1 MPFQP
6 FWTNRAL
13 KVRVRSY
20 LGNFGPFWA
29 ILGAPGPKYGT
40 PPAKT
45 HPQGH
50 QEFTPET
57 IEFPL
62 SKAKPNRL

>member
-45 HPQGH
+45 HPQLC
-50 QEFTPET
+50 QN
-57 IEFPL
+57 L
-62 SKAKPNRL
+62 NQDVL

>member
-6 FWTNRAL
+6 FWTNRVL

-20 LGNFGPFWA
+20 LGHFGRPW
-29 ILGAPGPKYGT
+29 PKYGT

-45 HPQGH
+45 PPQLC
-50 QEFTPET
+50 QN
-57 IEFPL
+57 L
-62 SKAKPNRL
+62 NQDVL